1 VISSRVTYPLKQLE
15 VGLDM
20 SYTVVASNFEGF
32 TLGQNVTDKD
42 LESHDIAWLL
52 RLGMIQANDT
62 TKSIKKDEAK

>member
-1 VISSRVTYPLKQLE
+1 
-15 VGLDM
+15 M
-20 SYTVVASNFEGF
+20 SYTVVASNLEGF

>member
-1 VISSRVTYPLKQLE
+1 MISSLVTYPLKHSQ
-15 VGLDM
+15 VGVDM
-20 SYTVVASNFEGF
+20 SYTVVASNLEGF
-32 TLGQNVTDKD
+32 TLGQSVTDKD